1 MEDKILG
8 FQLEP
13 VSKKPTRQLQ
23 IPEVKPFRFK
33 SEARPLEYGPS
44 GIYRRSCFS
53 K

>member
-13 VSKKPTRQLQ
+13 VSAKPSRQLQ
-23 IPEVKPFRFK
+23 IPEVKAFRFK
-33 SEARPLEYGPS
+33 RAARPLEYGPS
-44 GIYRRSCFS
+44 GIYRSSCFS